1 MVGVILEFVILLV
14 AHAAVGSCSAD
25 LKYSKKVT
33 YAIWGAWVVIQ
44 TGVLY
49 FCEFMLPNPLL
60 QMLMGFGVTMLGQ
73 YVIFFITTKGKI
85 AQRILTMLTY
95 STFFC
100 IATTLFGAVRGEF
113 ARVHPLMAA
122 LARLVTLFGV
132 VAFFLR
138 YVCPLYRTAGKS
150 ITKGWKRLVS
160 VNVIFLITVFLA
172 AFYPVRLSSIHDAFF
187 VPFLFLSI
195 AILTAYPLVFAC
207 LIQTAEVAT
216 KREVEKRNELL
227 LAQIEVEDAR
237 LAADSQFRHD
247 RRHHNLVL
255 LELAN
260 QNDMNGV
267 REYLHN
273 LVESESQIW
282 PAARFC
288 DHLTVNTVL
297 SVYERRAKEHGIT
310 TDITAQVGGELNV
323 LPQDLVI
330 VIANL
335 FENAIH
341 ATDSMKKGNKR
352 IRIVVRESAR
362 RLLVQVE
369 NPCQERLSFDES
381 DYGVGLHSVA
391 AVVDK
396 YNGMHD
402 FTAEAGVFSAKV
414 SLNLD

>member
-1 MVGVILEFVILLV
+1 MGAVILEFVILLV
-14 AHAAVGSCSAD
+14 AHAAAGLYSAD
-25 LKYSKKVT
+25 LKYNKKVT
-33 YAIWGAWVVIQ
+33 YAIWGAWVIVQ
-44 TGVLY
+44 TGVMY
-49 FCEFMLPNPLL
+49 FCEFMLPVPLL

-113 ARVHPLMAA
+113 AYMHPLLAA
-122 LARLVTLFGV
+122 LALLVTLLGI

-138 YVCPLYRTAGKS
+138 YVCPLYRTAGRN
-150 ITKGWKRLVS
+150 ITKGWRRLIAI
-160 VNVIFLITVFLA
+160 NVIFLITVFLS
-172 AFYPVRLSSIHDAFF
+172 AFYSIRLSSIHDAFF
-187 VPFLFLSI
+187 IPFLFLSI

-227 LAQIEVEDAR
+227 LAQIEAEDAR
-237 LAADSQFRHD
+237 LAAASQDRHD

-260 QNDMNGV
+260 QNNIDGV
-267 REYLHN
+267 REYLHH
-273 LVESESQIW
+273 LVESEDQVW
-282 PAARFC
+282 ANARFC

-297 SVYERRAKEHGIT
+297 SVFERRAKECGIAV
-310 TDITAQVGGELNV
+310 DITAQTGSELSV

-341 ATDSMKKGNKR
+341 ATEPIKKHDKR

-369 NPCQERLSFDES
+369 NPCYEKLVFDES
-381 DYGVGLHSVA
+381 CFGVGLHSVVA
-391 AVVDK
+391 AVDK
-396 YNGMHD
+396 YNGMYD
-402 FTAEAGVFSAKV
+402 FTAENGIFSAKV
-414 SLNLD
+414 SLNLN